1 MGIINNFFHILQ
13 IIMKII
19 VCKIDKKYKLSNS
32 INLSFYMP
40 TNSNFNFTNNSV
52 VTLELP
58 FSEHVEELRQRIF
71 LIVGV
76 ILLFTFFSF
85 VEVKSP
91 VKFLELPINN
101 VKFFQLSPGEYFI
114 STVKISFYTGLLFS
128 SPVAIGQ
135 LILFLLPGLTKKE
148 TKIILPL
155 LISSL
160 VLFGLGLTFS
170 YYTLVPAA
178 LNFFLNYSEEVIEP
192 FWSFDQYF
200 EFILVLFYSTGLA
213 FQIPII
219 QILVGLLNIVSAKQM
234 LSAWRYVIL
243 LSTVL
248 GAILTPSTDP
258 LTQLL
263 LSLAILLLYF
273 SGLGILFLI
282 KN

>member
-1 MGIINNFFHILQ
+1 M
-13 IIMKII
+13 
-19 VCKIDKKYKLSNS
+19 
-32 INLSFYMP
+32 
-40 TNSNFNFTNNSV
+40 
-52 VTLELP
+52 
-58 FSEHVEELRQRIF
+58 
-71 LIVGV
+71 
-76 ILLFTFFSF
+76 
-85 VEVKSP
+85 
-91 VKFLELPINN
+91 
-101 VKFFQLSPGEYFI
+101 
-114 STVKISFYTGLLFS
+114 
-128 SPVAIGQ
+128 
-135 LILFLLPGLTKKE
+135 ILFLLPGLTKKE

-155 LISSL
+155 LVSAV

-170 YYTLVPAA
+170 YYTLIPAA
-178 LNFFLNYSEEVIEP
+178 LNFFLNYSEEVLEP

-219 QILVGLLNIVSAKQM
+219 QILVGLLNIVSPKQM

-243 LSTVL
+243 ISTIL

-263 LSLAILLLYF
+263 LSFAIVLLYI

>member
-1 MGIINNFFHILQ
+1 MT
-13 IIMKII
+13 
-19 VCKIDKKYKLSNS
+19 
-32 INLSFYMP
+32 
-40 TNSNFNFTNNSV
+40 TNSNFNFITNTT

-58 FSEHVEELRQRIF
+58 FSEHIEELRQRIF
-71 LIVGV
+71 LLVGI
-76 ILLFTFFSF
+76 ILLLTCIAFI
-85 VEVKSP
+85 EVKDL
-91 VKFLELPINN
+91 VKILELPVQN

-114 STVKISFYTGLLFS
+114 STIKISFYTGLLFS
-128 SPVAIGQ
+128 SPFVIGQ

-155 LISSL
+155 LLSSL
-160 VLFGLGLTFS
+160 VLFGLGVVFS
-170 YYTLVPAA
+170 YYTLIPAA
-178 LNFFLNYSEEVIEP
+178 LNFFLNYSEEVLEP

-200 EFILVLFYSTGLA
+200 EFVLVLFYSTGLA

-219 QILVGLLNIVSAKQM
+219 QILIGLLNIVSAKQM
-234 LSAWRYVIL
+234 LGAWRYMIL
-243 LSTVL
+243 LSTIL

-263 LSLAILLLYF
+263 LSVAILLLYF

>member
-1 MGIINNFFHILQ
+1 MT
-13 IIMKII
+13 
-19 VCKIDKKYKLSNS
+19 
-32 INLSFYMP
+32 
-40 TNSNFNFTNNSV
+40 TNSNFNFITNTA

-58 FSEHVEELRQRIF
+58 FSEHIEELRQRIF
-71 LIVGV
+71 LLVGI
-76 ILLFTFFSF
+76 ILLLTCIAFI
-85 VEVKSP
+85 EVKDL
-91 VKFLELPINN
+91 VKILELPVQN
-101 VKFFQLSPGEYFI
+101 VKFFQISPGEYFI
-114 STVKISFYTGLLFS
+114 STIKISFYTGLLFS
-128 SPVAIGQ
+128 SPFVIGQ

-155 LISSL
+155 LLSSL
-160 VLFGLGLTFS
+160 ILFGLGLAFS
-170 YYTLVPAA
+170 YYTLIPAA
-178 LNFFLNYSEEVIEP
+178 LNFFLNYSEEVLEP

-219 QILVGLLNIVSAKQM
+219 QILIGLLNIVSAKQM
-234 LSAWRYVIL
+234 LGAWRYIIL
-243 LSTVL
+243 LSTIL

-282 KN
+282 KNSFI

>member
-1 MGIINNFFHILQ
+1 MT
-13 IIMKII
+13 
-19 VCKIDKKYKLSNS
+19 
-32 INLSFYMP
+32 
-40 TNSNFNFTNNSV
+40 TNSNFNFTNNTI

-58 FSEHVEELRQRIF
+58 FSEHIEELRQRIF
-71 LIVGV
+71 LIFWVV
-76 ILLFTFFSF
+76 LLLTSVAFI
-85 VEVKSP
+85 EVKSL
-91 VKFLELPINN
+91 VKILELPISN

-114 STVKISFYTGLLFS
+114 STIKISFYTGLLFS
-128 SPVAIGQ
+128 SPFIISQ

-155 LISSL
+155 LLGSL
-160 VLFGLGLTFS
+160 LLFGLGLAFS
-170 YYTLVPAA
+170 YYTFIPAA
-178 LNFFLNYSEEVIEP
+178 LNFFLSYSEDVLEP

-213 FQIPII
+213 FQIPIL
-219 QILVGLLNIVSAKQM
+219 QILIGLLNIVSIKQM
-234 LSAWRYVIL
+234 LGAWRYIIL
-243 LSTVL
+243 VSTIL

-273 SGLGILFLI
+273 SGLSILFLI

>member
-1 MGIINNFFHILQ
+1 MI
-13 IIMKII
+13 
-19 VCKIDKKYKLSNS
+19 
-32 INLSFYMP
+32 
-40 TNSNFNFTNNSV
+40 TNSNFNFTTNSIL
-52 VTLELP
+52 TLELP
-58 FSEHVEELRQRIF
+58 FSEHLEELRQRIF
-71 LIVGV
+71 LVFGT
-76 ILLFTFFSF
+76 ILLLTCFSF
-85 VEVKSP
+85 IEVKSL
-91 VKFLELPINN
+91 VKILELPVNN
-101 VKFFQLSPGEYFI
+101 VKFFQVAPGEYFI
-114 STVKISFYTGLLFS
+114 STIKISFYTGVLFS
-128 SPVAIGQ
+128 SPFIISQ

-148 TKIILPL
+148 TKIVLPL

-160 VLFGLGLTFS
+160 ILFGFGLAFS
-170 YYTLVPAA
+170 YYTLIPAA
-178 LNFFLNYSEEVIEP
+178 LNFFLDYSEEVLEP

-213 FQIPII
+213 FQIPIL
-219 QILVGLLNIVSAKQM
+219 QILLGLLNIISPKQM
-234 LSAWRYVIL
+234 LDAWRYVIL